1 MDDDC
6 GNKQYGQESVQLHPV
21 FLQFFLKRYV
31 APRRTDRTKQTV
43 PILAVNRT
51 VPKYACDGF
60 VPMGFPARKLWIRP
74 RTMRHI
80 PSEMCM
86 LRNTQFILR
95 FFFARYF
102 NAVARAQMTASHAVI
117 RLSRIIISP

>member
-6 GNKQYGQESVQLHPV
+6 GNKQYGQEPVQLHPV

-60 VPMGFPARKLWIRP
+60 VPMGFPARKPWIRP

-80 PSEMCM
+80 PSGMCM
-86 LRNTQFILR
+86 L
-95 FFFARYF
+95 
-102 NAVARAQMTASHAVI
+102 
-117 RLSRIIISP
+117 